1 MRMRRLLPRPALSL
15 TLFLLWA
22 ALTNA
27 ASLGSLILGALL
39 ALGLPFAV
47 LPFWPDAPRLTRPAV
62 ALKFAAHIA
71 WDMLLANWAVARRV
85 VGPVAKLHPAFVD
98 VPLDLRDPFA
108 ATVLGSIVSLTPG
121 TVSIDVDR
129 DRWVLQ
135 VHALDAPDPDALI
148 RQIKQHYEA
157 PIREIF
163 SC

>member
-1 MRMRRLLPRPALSL
+1 MMRRLLPRPALSL

-22 ALTNA
+22 ALSNA
-27 ASLGSLILGALL
+27 GSAGTLLLGALL
-39 ALGLPFAV
+39 ALLLPHIV
-47 LPFWPDAPRLTRPAV
+47 SPFWPDAPRLAHPSLAIR
-62 ALKFAAHIA
+62 FAARIA

-85 VGPVAKLHPAFVD
+85 VGPVTALHPAFVE

-129 DRWVLQ
+129 ERWVLQ
-135 VHALDAPDPDALI
+135 VHALDAPDPAALI
-148 RQIKQHYEA
+148 RQIKQHYEK

-163 SC
+163 AC

>member
-1 MRMRRLLPRPALSL
+1 MMHRLIPRPGLSIA
-15 TLFLLWA
+15 LFLLWA

-27 ASLGSLILGALL
+27 ASTGTLLLGALL
-39 ALGLPFAV
+39 ALALPFV
-47 LPFWPDAPRLTRPAV
+47 VSPFWPDARRIARPGLV
-62 ALKFAAHIA
+62 FGFAARVA

-85 VGPVAKLHPAFVD
+85 VGPVGKLHPVFVE

-129 DRWVLQ
+129 ERWVLKL
-135 VHALDAPDPDALI
+135 HALDAPDPDALV
-148 RQIKQHYEA
+148 RDIKLRYEA

-163 SC
+163 AC

>member
-1 MRMRRLLPRPALSL
+1 MMRRLIPRPALSL
-15 TLFLLWA
+15 ALFLLWA

-27 ASLGSLILGALL
+27 ASLGTLMLGLLL
-39 ALGLPFAV
+39 ALALPFV
-47 LPFWPDAPRLTRPAV
+47 VSPFWPDAPRIRRPGL
-62 ALKFAAHIA
+62 ALKFAVRIA
-71 WDMLLANWAVARRV
+71 WDMLIANWAVARRV
-85 VGPVAKLHPAFVD
+85 VGPLAKLHPAFVE

-129 DRWVLQ
+129 ERWVLK
-135 VHALDAPDPDALI
+135 VHALDAPDTDALI
-148 RQIKQHYEA
+148 RQIKRHYEQ

>member
-1 MRMRRLLPRPALSL
+1 MMRRLIPRPGLSAA
-15 TLFLLWA
+15 LFLLWA

-27 ASLGSLILGALL
+27 ASAGTLLLGALL
-39 ALGLPFAV
+39 ALALPFV
-47 LPFWPDAPRLTRPAV
+47 VSPFWPDARRIARPGLV
-62 ALKFAAHIA
+62 FGFAARVA

-85 VGPVAKLHPAFVD
+85 VGPLAKLSPAFVE

-129 DRWVLQ
+129 ERWVLQ
-135 VHALDAPDPDALI
+135 LHALDAPDPDALI
-148 RQIKQHYEA
+148 RNIKRRYET

-163 SC
+163 AC